1 MPQLLRHTFFN
12 PQVSAMPKV
21 NGILE
26 SSLYVNDLERSL
38 KFYCDLF
45 RFQII
50 ATGDRLVALAAAKNQ
65 ILLLFKKG
73 ASAQLPKGATD
84 GDGELHLAF
93 SISTEEFF
101 DWKEKLIQNNIMI
114 EEEKVWDYG
123 GKSIYFRDPD
133 RHLIELATP
142 GVWRDAY

>member
-1 MPQLLRHTFFN
+1 M
-12 PQVSAMPKV
+12 AKV

-26 SSLYVNDLERSL
+26 SSLYVNDIERST
-38 KFYCDLF
+38 KFYRDLF
-45 RFQII
+45 GFNVV
-50 ATGDRLVALAAAKNQ
+50 ATGDRLVALEAGKSQ
-65 ILLLFKKG
+65 LLLLFKKG

-93 SISTEEFF
+93 SISSEEFS
-101 DWKEKLIQNNIMI
+101 DWKEMLIHRNIVI
-114 EEEKVWDYG
+114 EEEKMWDYG

-142 GVWRDAY
+142 GVWPNAY

>member
-1 MPQLLRHTFFN
+1 
-12 PQVSAMPKV
+12 MPKV

-38 KFYCDLF
+38 KFYRDLF
-45 RFQII
+45 QFQVI
-50 ATGDRLVALAAAKNQ
+50 AAGDRLVALEAAKNQ

-73 ASAQLPKGATD
+73 ASAHFPKGATD

-93 SISTEEFF
+93 SISTQELS
-101 DWKEKLIQNNIMI
+101 DWKEKLIHNNIMI
-114 EEEKVWDYG
+114 EEEVVWEYG
-123 GKSIYFRDPD
+123 GTSIYFRDPD

-142 GVWRDAY
+142 GVWRNAY